1 MLAKACHIGKIITPW
16 LWLRGK
22 KERKKK
28 TLQIMTRTHACV
40 RACALKRAHRWH
52 GGEPYVPACWILI
65 RTSKSL
71 FGRLRSLAPS
81 FTFLGKL
88 AGRFSCR
95 HIHGVRV
102 KRRMRKDEREMD
114 AQILFYVF
122 FYYFF
127 YVFNSL
133 CCWWRISTK
142 DEVEVGAVGQSRGGG
157 TGKKYI

>member
-28 TLQIMTRTHACV
+28 TLRIMTRT

-71 FGRLRSLAPS
+71 FGGCGVWRRLLL
-81 FTFLGKL
+81 FLESS
-88 AGRFSCR
+88 AGAFPAVTSTPWGLSGECGRMSARWMPRFFFMFCLFFFLFFFVFLILYVVGGESP
-95 HIHGVRV
+95 
-102 KRRMRKDEREMD
+102 RKTR
-114 AQILFYVF
+114 
-122 FYYFF
+122 
-127 YVFNSL
+127 
-133 CCWWRISTK
+133 WRL
-142 DEVEVGAVGQSRGGG
+142 EQ
-157 TGKKYI
+157 